1 MYYIV
6 TFVWAIL
13 LGQIVG
19 FLGSALS
26 KSPYDFK
33 MTLIASI
40 IAAVFVIIIGKFAVP
55 DEKKSVSNDQK
66 HA

>member
-1 MYYIV
+1 MHYIV
-6 TFVWAIL
+6 TFVWAIV

-19 FLGSALS
+19 FLGGALS

-40 IAAVFVIIIGKFAVP
+40 IVAIFVIIIGEFAVP
-55 DEKKSVSNDQK
+55 KEKKQ
-66 HA
+66 A